1 MNFLNNFFKRCF
13 ILITLLTFNFIVF
26 PTNSF
31 AKAAAPSV
39 YAPACILMDL
49 GSGNVLYNKNAN
61 EKMYPAS
68 TTKIMTAILT
78 LENCKLS
85 DTAKASH
92 NAVFSIPSGYS
103 IASIKEGETLTIE
116 QLLNVLL
123 IPSANDAAVV
133 LAEHIAGSVENFA
146 NMMNQ
151 KALEL
156 GCKNTH
162 FVNPNGIHSEDH
174 YSTAYDLALMGKYA
188 MTFPEFRQIVS
199 KTSYALPATDVYPA
213 SDRLFNTTNELIR
226 KNYSTSARNYYYEFA
241 TGGKTG
247 YTDAAKSCIVATAT
261 KGDISLLTVVL
272 HDETTEDGLSQRPID
287 CKTLFEYGFNNY
299 SVKTLF
305 SKGSTVKS
313 IEVVKGS
320 SETKNLD
327 LVCSSDV
334 TALVSND
341 TDVEGIPMDITLSD
355 GITAPIA
362 EGTNLGTVSYTIDGV
377 TYSSDLLASHNV
389 YKSNFVKV
397 SLEIILLM
405 LALFIFGKII
415 HVFDS
420 SKKNKKIKKQRKSTK
435 VKNRKKK
442 SSSTYPEGFYPHY

>member
-92 NAVFSIPSGYS
+92 NAIFSIPSGYS

-199 KTSYALPATDVYPA
+199 KTSYALPSTDVYPA

-287 CKTLFEYGFNNY
+287 C
-299 SVKTLF
+299 KTLF